1 MENFRFDG
9 VDCFEDSSKA
19 DEIILDAIEKLQT
32 LMTDKAKE
40 LVTDYTKASSN
51 LDQIRREIY
60 YAKAEKKRVHEELE
74 RAKSS
79 LDDYKNNSLPREL
92 VQKMAKAV
100 CGDFAPGDE
109 AWIISCNYNSMP
121 CSFCHELGEV
131 SVTFPDGSSDSIRC
145 PKCSGYKKISW
156 LQHRAEK
163 TTIAEIHMKLCF
175 SSDRVSYWDKDT
187 IRVSGS
193 ETRVPVK
200 NVFKTEEEA
209 QKRADEM
216 NEKERNK

>member
-1 MENFRFDG
+1 MENFKFAG
-9 VDCFEDSSKA
+9 VDCFEDSSEA
-19 DEIILDAIEKLQT
+19 DEIILNAIEKLQT

-40 LVTDYTKASSN
+40 LVIDYTKASSN
-51 LDQIRREIY
+51 LDQLRREIH
-60 YAKAEKKRVHEELE
+60 YAKAEKKRVQEELE
-74 RAKSS
+74 RAKVGLSN
-79 LDDYKNNSLPREL
+79 YKNNDFPREL

-109 AWIISCNYNSMP
+109 VWIINGNYNSMP

-175 SSDRVSYWDKDT
+175 SSDRVNYWDNDT

-193 ETRVPVK
+193 ETRVPLDRI
-200 NVFKTEEEA
+200 FKTEEEA

-216 NEKERNK
+216 NEKELNK

>member
-1 MENFRFDG
+1 MENFKFAG
-9 VDCFEDSSKA
+9 VDCFEDSSEA
-19 DEIILDAIEKLQT
+19 DEIILNAIEKLQT

-40 LVTDYTKASSN
+40 LVIDYTKASSN
-51 LDQIRREIY
+51 LDQLRREIH
-60 YAKAEKKRVHEELE
+60 YAKAEKKRVQEELE
-74 RAKSS
+74 RAKVGLSN
-79 LDDYKNNSLPREL
+79 YKNNDFPREL

-109 AWIISCNYNSMP
+109 VWIINGNYNSMP

-175 SSDRVSYWDKDT
+175 SSDRVNYWDNDT

-193 ETRVPVK
+193 ETRVPLDRI
-200 NVFKTEEEA
+200 FKTEEEA

>member
-1 MENFRFDG
+1 MKDFRFDG
-9 VDCFEDSSKA
+9 IDCFEDSSEA
-19 DEIILDAIEKLQT
+19 DEIILNAIEKLQT

-40 LVTDYTKASSN
+40 LVIDYTKASSN
-51 LDQIRREIY
+51 LDQLRREIH
-60 YAKAEKKRVHEELE
+60 YAKAEKKRVQEELE
-74 RAKSS
+74 RAKVGLSN
-79 LDDYKNNSLPREL
+79 YKNNDFPREL

-109 AWIISCNYNSMP
+109 VWIINGNYNSMP

-175 SSDRVSYWDKDT
+175 SSDRVNYWDKDT
-187 IRVSGS
+187 IRVSGL
-193 ETRVPVK
+193 ETRVPLDRI
-200 NVFKTEEEA
+200 FKTEEEA

>member
-1 MENFRFDG
+1 MENFKFAG
-9 VDCFEDSSKA
+9 VDCFEDSSEA
-19 DEIILDAIEKLQT
+19 DEIILNAIEKLQT

-40 LVTDYTKASSN
+40 LVIDYTKASSN
-51 LDQIRREIY
+51 LDQLRREIH
-60 YAKAEKKRVHEELE
+60 YAKAEKKRVQEELE
-74 RAKSS
+74 RAKVGLSN
-79 LDDYKNNSLPREL
+79 YKNNDFPREL

-109 AWIISCNYNSMP
+109 VWIINGNYNSMP

-175 SSDRVSYWDKDT
+175 SSDRVNYWDNDT

-193 ETRVPVK
+193 ETRVPLDRI
-200 NVFKTEEEA
+200 FKTEEEA

-216 NEKERNK
+216 NEKEKNK

>member
-1 MENFRFDG
+1 MKDFRFDG
-9 VDCFEDSSKA
+9 IDCFEDSSEA
-19 DEIILDAIEKLQT
+19 DEIILNAIEKLQT

-40 LVTDYTKASSN
+40 LVIDYTKASSN
-51 LDQIRREIY
+51 LDQLRREIH
-60 YAKAEKKRVHEELE
+60 YAKAEKKRVQEELE
-74 RAKSS
+74 RAKVGLSN
-79 LDDYKNNSLPREL
+79 YKNNDFPREL

-109 AWIISCNYNSMP
+109 VWIINGNYNSMP

-163 TTIAEIHMKLCF
+163 TTIAGIHMKLCF
-175 SSDRVSYWDKDT
+175 SSDRVNYWDKDT
-187 IRVSGS
+187 IRVSGL
-193 ETRVPVK
+193 ETRVPLDRI
-200 NVFKTEEEA
+200 FKTEEEA